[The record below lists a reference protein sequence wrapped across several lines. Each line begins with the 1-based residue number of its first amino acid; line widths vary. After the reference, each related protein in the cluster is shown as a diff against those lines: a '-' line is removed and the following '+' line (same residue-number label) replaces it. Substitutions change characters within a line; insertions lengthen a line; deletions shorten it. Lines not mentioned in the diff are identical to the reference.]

1 MSAREDIAFLVG
13 SEVRIDL
20 LQRLRSAPARPS
32 DLADRCSCARETA
45 QRTVSGFADRGWAE
59 KVADTDRYRLTHA
72 GEMIAGSYAEFE
84 ERLDVATRF
93 RHLLEN
99 LDGPVDGLTCELLAE
114 TARTRATPENPH
126 APVNRLLEL
135 MDREHIATLRGMTPI
150 VSRVFNQAAAGV
162 IGPETDAD
170 LIVDRD
176 VLDAS
181 ARRRSSEPN
190 SCRGSPCT
198 SPPRRWSSGWC
209 SSTVTHFSARTTT
222 RGTSSRAPTA
232 TRTRSSRGRVTRSPG
247 FASDR
252 RSGTEPVAGVRRPV
266 SGMPPVGMPAARRPR
281 S

>member
-181 ARRRSSEPN
+181 AAEYPEALERAEQLSGFTLYVSPEAVEFGLVLIDGHALLGAYDDQGNLVASADSDEDPFVSWARDAFARVRERSS
-190 SCRGSPCT
+190 
-198 SPPRRWSSGWC
+198 
-209 SSTVTHFSARTTT
+209 
-222 RGTSSRAPTA
+222 
-232 TRTRSSRGRVTRSPG
+232 
-247 FASDR
+247 
-252 RSGTEPVAGVRRPV
+252 VRN
-266 SGMPPVGMPAARRPR
+266 
-281 S
+281 